1 MSENNNAGRSR
12 WARGWILLGV
22 LYGIFFFWYTS
33 FEGPLTEEEV
43 AYFSRVIENS
53 PGGQERLE
61 RWQGFMQTDTGDD
74 FAVWNAIDL
83 LDTPRPVAGAL
94 PGESAQQVLDRYST
108 PFMSKALT
116 RAGHVVMLGFSAGRA
131 IDLWGLEG
139 AENWDQGALIRYRSR
154 RDLLE
159 IFEEI
164 TADESGIH
172 AFKVAAMEKTLAF
185 PLDPWFQ
192 LGDPRLVLAMLFLII
207 ALLLQLRCN
216 RQGGGP

>member
-1 MSENNNAGRSR
+1 MSENNHAGRSR
-12 WARGWILLGV
+12 WSRGWMVLG
-22 LYGIFFFWYTS
+22 LIYGIFFFWYTS
-33 FEGPLTEEEV
+33 FEEPLTEEEV
-43 AYFSRVIENS
+43 AHFSRVIENS

-61 RWQGFMQTDTGDD
+61 RWQGFMQSDTGDD

-94 PGESAQQVLDRYST
+94 PGESAQQVLNRYST

-116 RAGHVVMLGFSAGRA
+116 RAGHVVLLGFSAGKA

-139 AENWDQGALIRYRSR
+139 ADNWDQGALIRYRSR

-159 IFEEI
+159 MFEEI

-185 PLDPWFQ
+185 PLDPWYQ
-192 LGDPRLVLAMLFLII
+192 LGDPRLVLGLLFLII
-207 ALLLQLRCN
+207 GLLLQLRRN
-216 RQGGGP
+216 RLG

>member
-1 MSENNNAGRSR
+1 MAEGSQLDRRRWSRS
-12 WARGWILLGV
+12 WIVLGV
-22 LYGIFFFWYTS
+22 LYGIFFCWYTS
-33 FEGPLTEEEV
+33 FEGPLTDEEI
-43 AYFSRVIENS
+43 AHFSRVIANS
-53 PGGQERLE
+53 PGGQDRLD
-61 RWQGFMQTDTGDD
+61 RWQSFMQSDTGDD

-83 LDTPRPVAGAL
+83 FDTPKPVAGAG
-94 PGESAQQVLDRYST
+94 PGESAQQVLDRYSS
-108 PFMSKALT
+108 PFMSKALM
-116 RAGHVVMLGFSAGRA
+116 RAGHPVMLGFSAGKA

-139 AENWDQGALIRYRSR
+139 ADNWDQGALVRYRSR

-164 TADESGIH
+164 SEEDSGIH

-207 ALLLQLRCN
+207 ALLLQLRCH
-216 RQGGGP
+216 RQR

>member
-172 AFKVAAMEKTLAF
+172 AFKVAAMEKTIAF
-185 PLDPWFQ
+185 PLDPWYQ
-192 LGDPRLVLAMLFLII
+192 LGDLRLVLAMLFLII

-216 RQGGGP
+216 RQG

>member
-192 LGDPRLVLAMLFLII
+192 LGDPRLVLGLLFLII
-207 ALLLQLRCN
+207 ALLLQLRRN
-216 RQGGGP
+216 RLG

>member
-12 WARGWILLGV
+12 WSRGWILLGV

-43 AYFSRVIENS
+43 AHFSRVIENS

-94 PGESAQQVLDRYST
+94 PGESAQQVLNRYST

-116 RAGHVVMLGFSAGRA
+116 RAGHVVLLGFSAGKA

-139 AENWDQGALIRYRSR
+139 ADNWDQGALIRYRSR

-159 IFEEI
+159 MFEEI

-192 LGDPRLVLAMLFLII
+192 LGDPRLVLGLLFLII
-207 ALLLQLRCN
+207 GLLLQLRRN
-216 RQGGGP
+216 RLG

>member
-1 MSENNNAGRSR
+1 
-12 WARGWILLGV
+12 
-22 LYGIFFFWYTS
+22 
-33 FEGPLTEEEV
+33 
-43 AYFSRVIENS
+43 
-53 PGGQERLE
+53 
-61 RWQGFMQTDTGDD
+61 MQTDTGDD

-108 PFMSKALT
+108 PFMRKALT

-192 LGDPRLVLAMLFLII
+192 LGDPRLVLGLLFLII
-207 ALLLQLRCN
+207 ALLLQLRRN
-216 RQGGGP
+216 RLG